1 MQSRRGLPYQLKDD
15 ALAFK
20 EIMASFDRS
29 ESTAGDRDGMGITPG
44 ETAQMLLQR
53 LTDNEKTG
61 EAKQL
66 AARLRKINP
75 ELLRPDR
82 GLQEPK

>member
-1 MQSRRGLPYQLKDD
+1 
-15 ALAFK
+15 
-20 EIMASFDRS
+20 MASFDRN

-53 LTDNEKTG
+53 LEENGKTE

-66 AARLRKINP
+66 ASRLRKINP

-82 GLQEPK
+82 GLEEPK